1 VLRVDGRPGRVARNV
16 EALRTTAAP
25 TSAGGIQMSVFEER
39 VAVSGDSSRIVEN
52 HAASFISTAEL
63 RRRLTDPGLTIVD
76 VRPLPAYNGWRLSG
90 EARGGHIPGA
100 VAFPSAWLSSVDA
113 AEIERLLDSKGIV
126 PGQAVALYGDRT
138 EDVLA
143 VRTRLAELGHTGV
156 RLFEHNW
163 AEWAGDET
171 LPVERLPSYDKL
183 VHPEWLR
190 QVLDGGRPEAAPV
203 GRFLLFHVNFGVPE
217 EYEENHIPGALYL
230 DTNRLENPDDWNRRS
245 PEELE
250 EELCLLGVTHDTTV
264 ILYGRDTEGHANE
277 KWPGRRA
284 GQIAATRA
292 ALILRYS
299 GVDDVRLLDGG
310 YDCWVRAGNPL
321 ETILREPAPVP
332 SFGVQIP
339 LRPELIVD
347 IDEAKQIL
355 LDWETGALVSVRTWT
370 EHIGK
375 VSGYN
380 YIGPAG
386 RIAGDVWGNCG
397 SDAYHM
403 QHYRNV
409 DNTMRAYPEISANWE
424 QAGITAN
431 KWVAFYCGT
440 GWRASE
446 TWFYAYLM
454 GWQRIAVY
462 DGGWFEWSQDPLKN
476 PIEVGEAGAGF
487 AA

>member
-1 VLRVDGRPGRVARNV
+1 
-16 EALRTTAAP
+16 
-25 TSAGGIQMSVFEER
+25 MSVQN
-39 VAVSGDSSRIVEN
+39 D
-52 HAASFISTAEL
+52 AATISADEL
-63 RRRLTDPGLTIVD
+63 RGRLDDPGLTIVD
-76 VRPLPAYNGWRLSG
+76 VRPLPAYNGWRTSG

-113 AEIERLLDSKGIV
+113 VEVERLLHSKDIIPSREV
-126 PGQAVALYGDRT
+126 VLYGDDA

-143 VRTRLAELGHTGV
+143 VRTRLTDLGHARV
-156 RLFEHNW
+156 RIYERGW
-163 AEWAGDET
+163 AEWAADET
-171 LPVERLPSYDKL
+171 VPVERLPNYDKL
-183 VHPEWLR
+183 VHTEWLR
-190 QVLDGGRPEAAPV
+190 QVLEGGRPEAAPA
-203 GRFLLFHVNFGVPE
+203 GPFLLFHVNFGVPE
-217 EYEENHIPGALYL
+217 EYEESHIPSALYL
-230 DTNRLENPDDWNRRS
+230 DTNRLESSDDWNRRS

-250 EELCLLGVTHDTTV
+250 HALCSLGVTRDTTV
-264 ILYGRDTEGHANE
+264 ILYGRDTEGDASE

-284 GQIAATRA
+284 GQIAASRA
-292 ALILRYS
+292 AMILRYS

-310 YDCWVRAGNPL
+310 YDWWARAGYPL
-321 ETILREPAPVP
+321 ETVVREPTPVS

-339 LRPELIVD
+339 LRPEIIVD

-355 LDWETGALVSVRTWT
+355 GDRENAALVSVRTWN

-380 YIGPAG
+380 YIDPAG

-409 DNTMRAYPEISANWE
+409 DNTMRAYPEIASIWE
-424 QAGITAN
+424 EVGITAE
-431 KWVAFYCGT
+431 KRVAFYCGT

-454 GWQRIAVY
+454 GWQRAAVY
-462 DGGWFEWSQDPLKN
+462 DGGWFEWSQDPINN
-476 PIEVGEAGAGF
+476 PIEVGEPQNEF
-487 AA
+487 VT